1 MSKRRKILIIRFSA
15 MGDVAMTAPVIKQIA
30 EQNPDVDFLYLSRPL
45 FKPFFDNIP
54 NLEFYPF
61 RPENYKGLPGLFR
74 LYKELSLLNI
84 NAVADLHFNMRS
96 RIISFF
102 FKLSGIK
109 TVHLDKGREEK
120 KSLTSKID
128 KNLRPLKPMWLRYT
142 EVFDGLSLNSRVV
155 NELKKAD
162 KETLDEHVVNISGSK
177 ENKKWIGVSPFAQ
190 HQQKI
195 YPLEKM
201 EEVIRSLSNN
211 DYQLFVFGGGEQ
223 EKEVAEKWE
232 EKYANTTST
241 IGKLKIQDELKLISN
256 LDVMISMD
264 SSGMHLASL
273 KGIKVVSVW
282 GATHPFA
289 GFLGFGQQEE
299 NCVQSDLY
307 CRPCSVYGNKPCF
320 RGDLACLNM
329 IEPKEIINKTINIIN
344 NG

>member
-1 MSKRRKILIIRFSA
+1 
-15 MGDVAMTAPVIKQIA
+15 MGDVAMTAPIVKQITT
-30 EQNPDVDFLYLSRPL
+30 QNPDVDFLYLTRPL
-45 FKPFFDNIP
+45 FYPFFNNIP
-54 NLEFYPF
+54 NLEFYAF
-61 RPENYKGLPGLFR
+61 KPENYKGITGLFQ
-74 LYKELSLLNI
+74 LYKELKSLHI
-84 NAVADLHFNMRS
+84 TAIADLHFNLRS

-142 EVFDGLSLNSRVV
+142 EVFEGLALNVRVV
-155 NELKKAD
+155 NELLKVEKEILNENIFTISGNKAD
-162 KETLDEHVVNISGSK
+162 Q
-177 ENKKWIGVSPFAQ
+177 KWIGISPFAQ
-190 HQQKI
+190 HLQKI
-195 YPLEKM
+195 YPIEKM
-201 EEVIRSLSNN
+201 EEVIRSLSSSG
-211 DYQLFVFGGGEQ
+211 YKLFVFGGGEQ
-223 EKEVAEKWE
+223 EKAIAEKWE
-232 EKYANTTST
+232 ERYTNTVST
-241 IGKLKIQDELKLISN
+241 IGKLKIDDELKLIAN

-299 NCVQSDLY
+299 NCVQTELY

-329 IEPKEIINKTINIIN
+329 IDPKEIIEKTINIIN

>member
-1 MSKRRKILIIRFSA
+1 MNKRRKILIIRFSA
-15 MGDVAMTAPVIKQIA
+15 MGDVAMTAPVVKQITA
-30 EQNPDVDFLYLSRPL
+30 QNPDVDFLYLTRPL
-45 FKPFFDNIP
+45 FKPFFNNIP
-54 NLEFYPF
+54 NLEFYAF
-61 RPENYKGLPGLFR
+61 KPENYKGLKGLFK
-74 LYKELSLLNI
+74 LYKELKALNI
-84 NAVADLHFNMRS
+84 TAVADLHFNMRS
-96 RIISFF
+96 RIICLF

-120 KSLTSKID
+120 RSLTSKID

-142 EVFDGLSLNSRVV
+142 EVFEGLSLNAAVV
-155 NELKKAD
+155 NKLQDNE
-162 KETLDEHVVNISGSK
+162 KEQLDENIFSISGSK
-177 ENKKWIGVSPFAQ
+177 ENKKWIGISPFAQ
-190 HQQKI
+190 HLQKI

-211 DYQLFVFGGGEQ
+211 DYQLFVFGGGER
-223 EKEVAEKWE
+223 EKEIAEQWE
-232 EKYANTTST
+232 NRYANTVST
-241 IGKLKIQDELKLISN
+241 IGKLKMQEELKLISN

-299 NCVQSDLY
+299 HCVQTELY

-320 RGDLACLNM
+320 RGDLACLHRLDP
-329 IEPKEIINKTINIIN
+329 EEIIEKTINIIN